1 MRNFLAAVLSV
12 IAVGVLL
19 IAYGLLAPRAVAAPL
34 DNGGIVTLDPNRY
47 PGYAAQPASFT
58 QPASFAQPTYANE
71 RVVYVTRQT
80 TARPAMRIAPSER
93 NVARES
99 RGESS
104 QPRDWKK
111 TALVIGG
118 STAAGAGVGGAVGG
132 QKGALIGAALGG
144 GVSTLFEALHK

>member
-47 PGYAAQPASFT
+47 PAYAAQPASFT
-58 QPASFAQPTYANE
+58 QPASFARPTYANE
-71 RVVYVTRQT
+71 RVVYVTQPAT
-80 TARPAMRIAPSER
+80 TRLVTRTAPS
-93 NVARES
+93 S
-99 RGESS
+99 RTIVRESS